1 MKKMHISLRLKEITK
16 YISKASFFAD
26 IGSDHAYLPAYVCL
40 NDLEASA
47 IAGEV
52 NKGPFNK
59 AKAVVNT
66 YQLENR
72 IDVRLGDGLAVLE
85 ENEPDTL
92 IIAGMG
98 GKLIESIL
106 STDLN
111 KTLKINKLILQ
122 PNLDADRL
130 RKWFVK
136 NNYNLINEKMIEENN
151 HFYEILVAEK
161 TNKIAVYNKDTNF
174 EKQVYFGP
182 FLLKERSLEFLEK
195 WAEEKK
201 NHKRILGEMK
211 QAKKINYI
219 KLKQYEEKLNWIEE
233 VLNNESFNK

>member
-16 YISKASFFAD
+16 YISKASFFVD
-26 IGSDHAYLPAYVCL
+26 IGSDHAYLPSYVCL
-40 NDLEASA
+40 NDLEAYA

-59 AKAVVNT
+59 AKEVVSTNG
-66 YQLENR
+66 LEDR

-85 ENEPDTL
+85 EDEPDTL

-106 STDLN
+106 ATDLN

-122 PNLDADRL
+122 PNLDAERL
-130 RKWFVK
+130 RKWFNK
-136 NNYNLINEKMIEENN
+136 YDYNLTNEKIIEENN

-161 TNKIAVYNKDTNF
+161 ENGKDIYHENMSF
-174 EKQVYFGP
+174 DKQVYFGP
-182 FLLKERSLEFLEK
+182 HLLKERSSEFIRK
-195 WAEEKK
+195 WKEEKK
-201 NHKRILGEMK
+201 NLKWILEEMK
-211 QAKKINYI
+211 QAKEINYI
-219 KLKQYEEKLNWIEE
+219 KLNQFEKKLNWVEE